1 MQFKMLARVK
11 TNQHTEAA
19 RYFHLSP
26 MGVTA
31 RDIQQGATESESQVP
46 RPNVPL
52 CLRHSEGSWLSIIAA
67 HVGDCSCLNFRTPR
81 SAPHFTAHHVSN
93 HDRTTA
99 VDHAAVKR
107 PKTRADLVAG
117 GRTPRLSRTDAVRVW
132 GSPCIRREPREIWV
146 VGCETRERK
155 ETTTH
160 AICL

>member
-81 SAPHFTAHHVSN
+81 SAPHFTAHCVSN
-93 HDRTTA
+93 QDRTC
-99 VDHAAVKR
+99 VMGHAAIKR
-107 PKTRADLVAG
+107 SKTRATRVSG

-132 GSPCIRREPREIWV
+132 GSPLHRREPPENWV
-146 VGCETRERK
+146 VGCETRGEN
-155 ETTTH
+155 
-160 AICL
+160 